1 MKLVLFIYL
10 FVLSIYLAASISSGV
25 IVGGTDQG
33 ELDLMKR
40 KKGQRH
46 VDIYRGLQY
55 MCVGIA
61 ATVWVLILYSL
72 YRDISLELVKAIIF
86 TTLFLGF
93 ATLVASVVQ
102 YELVG
107 NVILEGSDFTGPGAA
122 AAALADLRLYK
133 NLHPESPNY
142 NGLFSLFAFTY
153 VAIIYLAYN
162 INNNNKLKLFE
173 GAKKTTKKKKSEL
186 DRIIDEESK

>member
-33 ELDLMKR
+33 ELDLMKG

-61 ATVWVLILYSL
+61 SIVWVLILYSL
-72 YRDISLELVKAIIF
+72 YKS
-86 TTLFLGF
+86 
-93 ATLVASVVQ
+93 
-102 YELVG
+102 
-107 NVILEGSDFTGPGAA
+107 
-122 AAALADLRLYK
+122 
-133 NLHPESPNY
+133 
-142 NGLFSLFAFTY
+142 
-153 VAIIYLAYN
+153 
-162 INNNNKLKLFE
+162 
-173 GAKKTTKKKKSEL
+173 TK
-186 DRIIDEESK
+186 R